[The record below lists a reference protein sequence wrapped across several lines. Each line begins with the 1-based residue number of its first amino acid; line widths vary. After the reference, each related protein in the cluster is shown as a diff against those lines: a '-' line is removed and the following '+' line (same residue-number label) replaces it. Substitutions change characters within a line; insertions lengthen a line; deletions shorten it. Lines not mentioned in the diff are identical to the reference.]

1 MHRQLLMLAVG
12 AAVLAT
18 AACSKKDINAITGT
32 TDYTSVQLSSDPTS
46 FTVSVGDSA
55 AFAPTARIE
64 PQDVAISNAIDNMNF
79 SFANSGIAEINGSGY
94 VQGDAVGTTTLTI
107 TYIDVNHN
115 FATTTLDVPVT
126 VTGAPPP
133 RIVH

>member
-1 MHRQLLMLAVG
+1 MYRQTLMLAVG

-18 AACSKKDINAITGT
+18 AACSKKDINGITGT
-32 TDYTSVQLSSDPTS
+32 TDYTSIQLGSDPTS
-46 FTVSVGDSA
+46 FDVVLHDSA
-55 AFAPTARIE
+55 AFTPTAKIE

-79 SFANSGIAEINGSGY
+79 SFADPDVAEVNGSGY

-107 TYIDVNHN
+107 TYIDVNHD
-115 FATTTLDVPVT
+115 FAATTLVVPVT
-126 VTGAPPP
+126 VTAAPPP